1 MQPVKGKIG
10 HIRASS
16 FAAKLPAIGGI
27 ETEPISVFLLHKL
40 RIQDRSLI
48 SREGKVPAEPF
59 IYGHSTLKDQFRA
72 YSERFKPNSLHRS
85 ASSLEAPLRRIEV
98 KRKRTGVSG
107 SLERISTHTA
117 RLSKLSDAIIDQC
130 DQFRTVDGR
139 YETNRQ
145 AKWGKTAEMRSLGRG
160 QRRQVRGAETDPSN
174 LVLRFERNNQTHR
187 KRMIQR
193 SRSFLQRRS

>member
-16 FAAKLPAIGGI
+16 FGVKLPAIGAI
-27 ETEPISVFLLHKL
+27 ETESLSVFLLHKL

-48 SREGKVPAEPF
+48 SREGKIPPEPF

-72 YSERFKPNSLHRS
+72 YSERFKPTILHRS
-85 ASSLEAPLRRIEV
+85 TSSLEVPIRRTEV

-107 SLERISTHTA
+107 SLEGISTHTA
-117 RLSKLSDAIIDQC
+117 RLSKLSDAIISQC
-130 DQFRTVDGR
+130 DLFQTVDGR
-139 YETNRQ
+139 YEANRQ
-145 AKWGKTAEMRSLGRG
+145 VKGGVRGLGRG
-160 QRRQVRGAETDPSN
+160 KRRQGREREIDPSS